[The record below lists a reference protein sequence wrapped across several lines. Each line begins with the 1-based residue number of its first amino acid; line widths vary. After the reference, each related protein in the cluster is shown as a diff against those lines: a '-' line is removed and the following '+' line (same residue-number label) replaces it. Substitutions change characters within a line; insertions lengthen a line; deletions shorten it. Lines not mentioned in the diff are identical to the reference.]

1 MICIC
6 ISVFFLFKMLQL
18 IFHIFKPLS
27 MHSAAAAAAAL
38 FFIQSMFIY
47 ALLPL
52 SLLFI
57 GIFSAPQR
65 NSVLKEFGLV
75 GSHGPE
81 L

>member
-1 MICIC
+1 
-6 ISVFFLFKMLQL
+6 
-18 IFHIFKPLS
+18 
-27 MHSAAAAAAAL
+27 MHSAAAAAAAAAL

-47 ALLPL
+47 APLPL